1 MPIDLGTLAVLAG
14 SLIAAGVVA
23 GILAGL
29 LGIGGGIVLVP
40 VLFQVFT
47 FLDVP
52 EAIRMQLAVGTSL
65 ATIIAT
71 SISSMRSHH
80 KRGAVDWS
88 LLSRWGPAVAVGVI
102 CGTIIAG
109 SVHGDVLTAVFGT
122 VAALVAVHMAIGS
135 DRLKLADRLPGE
147 PIRSGTGVVIG
158 TISSMMGIGGA
169 TLSVPTLV
177 MCSYP
182 IRRAVGT
189 ASAIGLVIA
198 VPGAIGFMIAGWGVA
213 ALPVASLGFVNLLGF
228 ALIIPATVLSAPLGA
243 RLAHGIPPRLLR
255 IAFGVFLALTSAR
268 MFYSFLS

>member
-1 MPIDLGTLAVLAG
+1 MPVDGTTLAILAG
-14 SLIAAGVVA
+14 SLIGAGVAA

-47 FLDVP
+47 FLEVP

-88 LLSRWGPAVAVGVI
+88 LLSRWGPAVAVGVV
-102 CGTIIAG
+102 CGTVIAG

-135 DRLKLADRLPGE
+135 DRLRLASRLPGE
-147 PIRSGTGVVIG
+147 PVRSGTGLVIG
-158 TISSMMGIGGA
+158 IISSMMGIGGA

-198 VPGAIGFMIAGWGVA
+198 LPGAIGFVVSGWGQTG
-213 ALPVASLGFVNLLGF
+213 LPLASLGYVNLLGF

-243 RLAHGIPPRLLR
+243 RLAHGIPPRALR
-255 IAFGVFLALTSAR
+255 IAFGIFLALTSVR
-268 MFYSFLS
+268 MFYSFFN